1 MLGDGED
8 PVADRRGWH
17 IDKGIPIIVMITVLG
32 LVWQTAKD
40 QARKDE
46 RISIDQARQDE
57 RISMTELSIQGI
69 RQSLTND
76 QVRTEKKFEELK
88 VDLRII
94 GGKLDRLNES
104 LNRRD

>member
-1 MLGDGED
+1 MSLDGPAD
-8 PVADRRGWH
+8 TPQDRRGWH

-32 LVWQTAKD
+32 LVWQTAK
-40 QARKDE
+40 
-46 RISIDQARQDE
+46 DQARQDE

-104 LNRRD
+104 LRRRD